1 MVGGEPASVLVEVDS
16 IGGDFSALIKEI
28 CRNLQETYSVG
39 PNKVVGTF
47 RSVGMKEYAMN
58 GDTLGK

>member
-1 MVGGEPASVLVEVDS
+1 MVGGQPASVLVEVDS
-16 IGGDFSALIKEI
+16 IGGDFNALIGEI
-28 CRNLQETYSVG
+28 CGKLKETYSVG
-39 PNKVVGTF
+39 PDKVVGTF